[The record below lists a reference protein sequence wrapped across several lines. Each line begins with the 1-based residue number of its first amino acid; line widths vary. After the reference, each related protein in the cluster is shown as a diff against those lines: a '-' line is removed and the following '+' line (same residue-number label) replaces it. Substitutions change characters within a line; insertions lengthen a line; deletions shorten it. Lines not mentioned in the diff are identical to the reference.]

1 MVVKINPANFSKR
14 LKSLMESNNET
25 IYTLAE
31 RFHLS
36 PPTIS
41 RYTNGLMSPK
51 ITTVAEM
58 ARYFNVND
66 LWLMG
71 YENEQKTRIDEEVDG
86 SLELKEIFD
95 ILDEDGYD
103 VDSIDKY
110 GKLFITKNDETIGS
124 FWEGDLLRNYDLLK
138 GKNDITADDIMG
150 VPSTELS
157 FDNTFSIETKKF
169 PLLGEIACGEPMYA
183 DEDLESYVTVG
194 TDIEADFCLKCKGDS
209 MINARILDGDIVFI
223 RKQSMVDNGEIAA
236 VIIDNEATL
245 KRVEYFRNQNLLLL
259 KAENPKYETL
269 TYNNETLDQIRILGK
284 AVAFQSDV
292 R

>member
-1 MVVKINPANFSKR
+1 MKIGERIRARRKELGLTADQIAER
-14 LKSLMESNNET
+14 LGLDRTT
-25 IYTLAE
+25 IYRYERGAINKVPSDVLGKLAIIL
-31 RFHLS
+31 RTS
-36 PPTIS
+36 PL
-41 RYTNGLMSPK
+41 Y
-51 ITTVAEM
+51 
-58 ARYFNVND
+58 
-66 LWLMG
+66 LMG
-71 YENEQKTRIDEEVDG
+71 LSDG
-86 SLELKEIFD
+86 SD
-95 ILDEDGYD
+95 DE
-103 VDSIDKY
+103 VH
-110 GKLFITKNDETIGS
+110 
-124 FWEGDLLRNYDLLK
+124 
-138 GKNDITADDIMG
+138 
-150 VPSTELS
+150 
-157 FDNTFSIETKKF
+157 FDNIFSIETKKF

-269 TYNNETLDQIRILGK
+269 TYNNDTLDQIRILGK

>member
-1 MVVKINPANFSKR
+1 MNTGYIMNRRRKELGLSADDVAKALGVSRSTVFRYENGEIEKMPIDVLKPLAKILKTTPAF
-14 LKSLMESNNET
+14 
-25 IYTLAE
+25 
-31 RFHLS
+31 
-36 PPTIS
+36 
-41 RYTNGLMSPK
+41 
-51 ITTVAEM
+51 
-58 ARYFNVND
+58 
-66 LWLMG
+66 LMG
-71 YENEQKTRIDEEVDG
+71 WSNDSNEEVH
-86 SLELKEIFD
+86 
-95 ILDEDGYD
+95 
-103 VDSIDKY
+103 
-110 GKLFITKNDETIGS
+110 
-124 FWEGDLLRNYDLLK
+124 
-138 GKNDITADDIMG
+138 
-150 VPSTELS
+150 
-157 FDNTFSIETKKF
+157 FDNMFPIETKKF

-183 DEDLESYVTVG
+183 DEDLESYVTAG

-269 TYNNETLDQIRILGK
+269 TYSDETLDQIRILGK

>member
-1 MVVKINPANFSKR
+1 MKIGEKIRARRKELGLTADQIAER
-14 LKSLMESNNET
+14 LGLDRTT
-25 IYTLAE
+25 IYRYERGAINKVPSDVLGKLAIIL
-31 RFHLS
+31 RTS
-36 PPTIS
+36 PL
-41 RYTNGLMSPK
+41 Y
-51 ITTVAEM
+51 
-58 ARYFNVND
+58 
-66 LWLMG
+66 LMG
-71 YENEQKTRIDEEVDG
+71 LSDDSDDEVH
-86 SLELKEIFD
+86 
-95 ILDEDGYD
+95 
-103 VDSIDKY
+103 
-110 GKLFITKNDETIGS
+110 
-124 FWEGDLLRNYDLLK
+124 
-138 GKNDITADDIMG
+138 
-150 VPSTELS
+150 
-157 FDNTFSIETKKF
+157 FDNIFSIETKKF

-236 VIIDNEATL
+236 VIIANEATL